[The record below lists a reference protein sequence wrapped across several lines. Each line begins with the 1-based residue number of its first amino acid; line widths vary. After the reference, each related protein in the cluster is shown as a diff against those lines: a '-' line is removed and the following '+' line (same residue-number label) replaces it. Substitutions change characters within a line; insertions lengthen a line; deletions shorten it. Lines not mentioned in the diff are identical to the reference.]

1 MGKVTTRGC
10 TKGQHDWGEGV
21 SHLSSTAELTVFH
34 SRQLKGL
41 TVKAARE
48 EAVVLLKKLDLMD
61 KQDMFGDQLSGGMKR
76 KLSLAISL
84 IGGSKA
90 RNERDSVNK
99 QGSEGSDGQGGWD
112 E

>member
-1 MGKVTTRGC
+1 MGRVTIRGC
-10 TKGQHDWGEGV
+10 TKGQHDWGESV
-21 SHLSSTAELTVFH
+21 SHLGSTADLTVFH

-61 KQDMFGDQLSGGMKR
+61 KEDMFGDQLSGGMKR

-90 RNERDSVNK
+90 RNEK
-99 QGSEGSDGQGGWD
+99 ETM
-112 E
+112 